1 MKPQNSSTSDGE
13 IMAISKV
20 LLLLMK
26 MEADIIAEKGKLKI
40 PIIPAKEVICAE

>member
-1 MKPQNSSTSDGE
+1 VKHQNSSTSDGE

-26 MEADIIAEKGKLKI
+26 MEADIIAEKGKLTI
-40 PIIPAKEVICAE
+40 PPEIKKEVVCAE